1 MGGRRRAEYS
11 GGITKLIEG
20 GDSRREPPFL
30 AQVLSLE
37 RKCYFR
43 PSTWVHHL
51 LTIKGYDDFKRK
63 VRGARSLVGYWR
75 SKRSKM
81 RNMKNEN

>member
-1 MGGRRRAEYS
+1 MGGCWRAEYS
-11 GGITKLIEG
+11 GGISKLIEG

-63 VRGARSLVGYWR
+63 VRGAKSLIGYWWER
-75 SKRSKM
+75 RKNAKRM
-81 RNMKNEN
+81 E